1 MRNITEKIKNVTN
14 IIKQTSQRAA
24 ESAITKKSQELVNQ
38 AYEAYANK
46 MWEYIS
52 PVIALPPE
60 DSLCAEIAEESY
72 EKIWNRKSQIGGFIL
87 DENVS
92 DAGAAIYV
100 NKEKKICIIWY
111 RWTVASEM
119 KDLISD
125 AQIVLDIQWI
135 DPRVK
140 TSLHCYDNCK
150 KYYETFDFRVCGHSL
165 WGTLSLIV
173 AKHREPA
180 RCIIF
185 NPGVSVNGFFIQM
198 LEDTIKKT
206 ARTEKTKTYKILW
219 DVVSTAAFI
228 GHTTVFSLKTKDPMK
243 LHAMANFLPSKK

>member
-14 IIKQTSQRAA
+14 IIKRTGQRAA
-24 ESAITKKSQELVNQ
+24 DSSITKKSQELVNQ
-38 AYEAYANK
+38 AYQAYANK
-46 MWEYIS
+46 VEEYVS
-52 PVIALPPE
+52 PIIELPAE

-72 EKIWNRKSQIGGFIL
+72 TKVEDRKEQIGEFIL
-87 DENVS
+87 DKKVS

-100 NKEKKICIIWY
+100 NKEKKICIIGY
-111 RWTVASEM
+111 RWTVASEV

-125 AQIVLDIQWI
+125 AQIVLDIQGI

-140 TSLHCYDNCK
+140 ASLHSYDRAK
-150 KYYETFDFRVCGHSL
+150 RFYETFDFRVCGHSL

-206 ARTEKTKTYKILW
+206 TRTGRTRTYKILW
-219 DVVSTAAFI
+219 DIVSTAAFI
-228 GHTTVFSLKTKDPMK
+228 GHTTVFSLKTKDPIK
-243 LHAMANFLPSKK
+243 LHAMVNFLPQKK